1 MGCGSAGFLGRIFF
15 DFAIR
20 RRNRMTPPLPSAD
33 LDFILANTRNLWL
46 EMRNQRIFITGGTG
60 FFGCWL
66 VESFV
71 HINRVE
77 KLGARATILTRD
89 PIAFAH
95 KCPHLASDPAITL
108 LAGDVRDFTYPDDEF
123 RYVIHA
129 ATVASAKQAAESPIE
144 MLTTI
149 LQGTERVLEFAAGH
163 GAQKFLLTSSGAV
176 YGRQPSSVTHL
187 SEDYAGTPNPLNCDS
202 VYSEGKRAAELMC
215 AVYGA
220 RYGIECKIA
229 RCFAFVGPHLPLD
242 GHFAIG
248 NFIRDAMRGGSVNV
262 NGDGT
267 PKRSY
272 MYAADL
278 AIWLWTILFRAPAM
292 EAFNVG
298 SDRAISILELAHT
311 VAAEIGSPAN
321 VRVAQHTVPG
331 AKVQQYVPSIR
342 KAKQKLGLKC
352 EVSLED
358 AIHRTAAWHGHYPS
372 N

>member
-1 MGCGSAGFLGRIFF
+1 
-15 DFAIR
+15 
-20 RRNRMTPPLPSAD
+20 MTPPLPSAD

-108 LAGDVRDFTYPDDEF
+108 LAGDVRDFTYPDGEF

-129 ATVASAKQAAESPIE
+129 ATEASAKQAAENPIE

-149 LQGTERVLEFAAGH
+149 LRGTERVLEFAPGH

-187 SEDYAGTPNPLNCDS
+187 SEDYAGAPNPLNCDS

-220 RYGIECKIA
+220 KYGIECKIA

-248 NFIRDAMRGGSVNV
+248 NFIRDAMRGDSVNV